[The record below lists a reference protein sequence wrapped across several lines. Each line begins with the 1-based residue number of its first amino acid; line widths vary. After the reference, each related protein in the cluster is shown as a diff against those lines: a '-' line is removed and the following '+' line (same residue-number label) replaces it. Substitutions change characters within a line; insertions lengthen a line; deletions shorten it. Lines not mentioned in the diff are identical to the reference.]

1 MAELKNDPR
10 KRFPFLSELSR
21 KVNYENTN
29 KTRVEINTG
38 GGGCFLVDEV
48 GLWGCAAK
56 WGRIFTTG
64 LMGLHR
70 VSRMGSHICGILGV
84 GKFR

>member
-1 MAELKNDPR
+1 MKIPTKHELK
-10 KRFPFLSELSR
+10 L
-21 KVNYENTN
+21 
-29 KTRVEINTG
+29 TR

-70 VSRMGSHICGILGV
+70 VSRMGSHICGILRV
-84 GKFR
+84 GKLKDSQLKSCYRVTIRSIMGRRMENGG

>member
-1 MAELKNDPR
+1 MKIPTKHELK
-10 KRFPFLSELSR
+10 L
-21 KVNYENTN
+21 
-29 KTRVEINTG
+29 TRG
-38 GGGCFLVDEV
+38 GVCSLVDEV

-70 VSRMGSHICGILGV
+70 VSRMGSHIYGILGV

>member
-1 MAELKNDPR
+1 MKIPIKHELK
-10 KRFPFLSELSR
+10 L
-21 KVNYENTN
+21 
-29 KTRVEINTG
+29 TRG
-38 GGGCFLVDEV
+38 GGGVCFLVDEV
-48 GLWGCAAK
+48 VLWGCAAK

-70 VSRMGSHICGILGV
+70 VSRMGSHICEILGV